1 MPCDGDKHV
10 DPPQTVVLKPS
21 QRQTAGTGRLG
32 KQDGW
37 QHTTPFH
44 AELIREISHHS
55 LILLYIESVLS
66 VLTNQRYC

>member
-44 AELIREISHHS
+44 AELIREISPS
-55 LILLYIESVLS
+55 QFDIIIYRVSAVGI
-66 VLTNQRYC
+66 N